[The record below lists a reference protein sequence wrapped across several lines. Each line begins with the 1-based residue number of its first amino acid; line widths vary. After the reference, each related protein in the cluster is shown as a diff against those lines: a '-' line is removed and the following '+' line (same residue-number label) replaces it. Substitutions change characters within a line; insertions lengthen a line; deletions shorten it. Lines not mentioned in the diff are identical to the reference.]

1 MRHAPRL
8 LAVFAGALAVAA
20 CSKPGPHSAPKTSQ
34 TVNFSVLSA
43 EDQQSMARVWQPLFD
58 DMQKATGLTIKAYY
72 ANSYASLVEAM
83 RFNQTQAGWF
93 SALPAL
99 KAVERANAQVIGR
112 ILTNGNEGSYR
123 SVLIVKQGS
132 NITLDDVLKCGKKY
146 NFGIGDP
153 QSTSGTLAPMAYIF
167 VPKNIEPA
175 ECFKTVKSADHKAN
189 FYAVASGLLDVAT
202 NNTVGM
208 MFYARENPKLA
219 DKVKVIWE
227 SPELPESSIV
237 VRKDLDPAVKEKI
250 RQFFLSYGHAPG
262 PEGDKQRQVL
272 KIMTY
277 TGFAPV
283 DDSYLDPVREM
294 EAATNLGEARHTGD
308 KAKIAAAQK
317 AFDDLQAQIAARNP
331 ASLPASAP
339 AK

>member
-1 MRHAPRL
+1 MSASPRL
-8 LAVFAGALAVAA
+8 LAVTGAVLALAA
-20 CSKPGPHSAPKTSQ
+20 CSKPASSPAPKASQ

-99 KAVERANAQVIGR
+99 EATRRANAEVIGR
-112 ILTNGNEGSYR
+112 ILTNGDEGSYR

-167 VPKNIEPA
+167 VPRNIEPA
-175 ECFKTVKSADHKAN
+175 RCFKTVKSADHKAN

-208 MFYARENPKLA
+208 MFYTRDNPTLA
-219 DKVKVIWE
+219 GKVKVIWE

-262 PEGDKQRQVL
+262 AVGDKQRQVL

-294 EAATNLGEARHTGD
+294 EAATDLGEARHSGD
-308 KAKIAAAQK
+308 KARIAAAQK
-317 AFDDLQAQIAARNP
+317 AFGQVQAEIAARNP
-331 ASLPASAP
+331 ASRPLSAP